1 MFRVLFL
8 LFLLMPQMCS
18 AQKKTVI
25 RLIQLDDKKNVPL
38 RAVIGNNGARENI
51 VSLLLH
57 GYEKGQI
64 TPEEGTLKKT
74 GFQHISKLQLISIDT
89 TKLLLTDVWIF
100 KDNHLSVVST
110 ALSLVSLDF
119 SVDSENIQTI
129 RFPFQEVIK
138 AFGGQTVRK
147 GDSTFTLSEFF
158 KERYFS
164 SGVLYCSEF
173 SK

>member
-25 RLIQLDDKKNVPL
+25 RLIQLDDKENVPL

-119 SVDSENIQTI
+119 QSIVKIFKLYGFHFRRLSRHSVDK
-129 RFPFQEVIK
+129 RFVK
-138 AFGGQTVRK
+138 VTV
-147 GDSTFTLSEFF
+147 L
-158 KERYFS
+158 
-164 SGVLYCSEF
+164 LP
-173 SK
+173 